1 MMEQNGMAIRIG
13 FHGAA
18 RTVTGSCLEVESD
31 GRRILLDCGL
41 FQGTRS
47 IEALNHQPLP
57 FNPAAV
63 DAVVLSHAHID
74 HSGLLPKL
82 TAAGYEGPIW
92 CTAETSD
99 LLRYM
104 LADAG
109 RIQEYE
115 AERRNRRRDRA
126 GDVPF
131 EPIYTESDGE
141 AAWRLTRPVE
151 RDTWF
156 EPAEGIRVCLRNA
169 GHILG
174 ATSIELE
181 AAGVRLMY
189 SGDIGPDNK
198 AFLPDP
204 EGATGFDHVI
214 CEATY
219 GDRTRSRMSVQQR
232 RDLLAEEIR
241 TALAKGGNLVIPS
254 FALERTQ
261 ELLLDIAILSESGRI
276 GGATVFVDSPLAN
289 RVTGVFRKYVRTLED
304 TGGRD
309 VFAHPS
315 IHYVHESTE
324 SMRLNRVSGAV
335 IIAASGMCEAGRIR
349 HHLFYNLARR
359 DSTILFVG
367 FQAAGS
373 LGRVILEG
381 AKRVRISG
389 RDVAVRAAV
398 RSIDSYSAHAD
409 QSELIQWIKDRGP
422 IAGTL
427 FLDHGEEAS
436 VMALRDLAN
445 AEHLAP
451 DVIVPEIG
459 ERYELRPGAPA
470 KRLRSGRE
478 DLHCVIGRDWQND
491 YASFATSLKQQLL
504 RLPDDA
510 ARRKAVVALQ
520 RVLEQVA
527 DPNR

>member
-1 MMEQNGMAIRIG
+1 
-13 FHGAA
+13 
-18 RTVTGSCLEVESD
+18 
-31 GRRILLDCGL
+31 
-41 FQGTRS
+41 
-47 IEALNHQPLP
+47 
-57 FNPAAV
+57 
-63 DAVVLSHAHID
+63 
-74 HSGLLPKL
+74 
-82 TAAGYEGPIW
+82 
-92 CTAETSD
+92 
-99 LLRYM
+99 
-104 LADAG
+104 
-109 RIQEYE
+109 
-115 AERRNRRRDRA
+115 
-126 GDVPF
+126 
-131 EPIYTESDGE
+131 
-141 AAWRLTRPVE
+141 
-151 RDTWF
+151 
-156 EPAEGIRVCLRNA
+156 
-169 GHILG
+169 
-174 ATSIELE
+174 
-181 AAGVRLMY
+181 
-189 SGDIGPDNK
+189 
-198 AFLPDP
+198 
-204 EGATGFDHVI
+204 
-214 CEATY
+214 
-219 GDRTRSRMSVQQR
+219 
-232 RDLLAEEIR
+232 
-241 TALAKGGNLVIPS
+241 
-254 FALERTQ
+254 
-261 ELLLDIAILSESGRI
+261 
-276 GGATVFVDSPLAN
+276 
-289 RVTGVFRKYVRTLED
+289 
-304 TGGRD
+304 
-309 VFAHPS
+309 
-315 IHYVHESTE
+315 
-324 SMRLNRVSGAV
+324 MRLNRVSGAV

-436 VMALRDLAN
+436 VMALRDLAD

-478 DLHCVIGRDWQND
+478 DLHGVIGRDWQND